1 MPDNCVC
8 RKCGCKGAKSYPLVA
23 FRTMTVR
30 NGGKIRKYQA
40 MGEVLSMDLCTACI
54 DAWTAERGEPRHQIV
69 KAIKYP
75 VGLAILAVAVHFLEQ
90 SDIVKWVL
98 CVLFG
103 GFAVAIAA
111 KEYKRIRL
119 ETKEIRTGNGDFSR
133 DHMTE
138 ELAAS
143 LLPRKHADAH
153 LSYVLRTRVMDAKQH
168 GQINREYGISKKK
181 LAQVRQYLIE
191 TPETTVEAWKTI
203 HKGDDEKRS
212 GTL

>member
-8 RKCGCKGAKSYPLVA
+8 RKCGCEGAKTYPLVA
-23 FRTMTVR
+23 FRTMIVR

-40 MGEVLSMDLCTACI
+40 MGEVLNIDLCSACI
-54 DAWTAERGEPRHQIV
+54 DAWTAERGKPRHQIM

-75 VGLAILAVAVHFLEQ
+75 VGLVLLAVIIHFLGQ
-90 SDIVKWVL
+90 SDVVKWVL
-98 CVLFG
+98 CMLFS

-111 KEYKRIRL
+111 KEFNRIRL
-119 ETKEIRTGNGDFSR
+119 ETKEIHTAKGNFSR

-153 LSYVLRTRVMDAKQH
+153 LSYVLRARVMDTKQH
-168 GQINREYGISKKK
+168 EQINREYDISKKK
-181 LAQVRQYLIE
+181 LAQGTAI
-191 TPETTVEAWKTI
+191 PDDNA
-203 HKGDDEKRS
+203 GD
-212 GTL
+212 

>member
-1 MPDNCVC
+1 MPDTCVC

-30 NGGKIRKYQA
+30 SGGKIQKYQA
-40 MGEVLSMDLCTACI
+40 MGEVLSIDLCAACI
-54 DAWTAERGEPRHQIV
+54 DAWTAERSEPRHQIV

-111 KEYKRIRL
+111 KEFKRIRQ
-119 ETKEIRTGNGDFSR
+119 ETKDIRAGNGNFSR

-153 LSYVLRTRVMDAKQH
+153 LSYILRARVMDTKQH
-168 GQINREYGISKKK
+168 EQISREYGISKKK
-181 LAQVRQYLIE
+181 LAQVRQYLMV
-191 TPETTVEAWKTI
+191 TPETEVEAWNTM
-203 HKGDDEKRS
+203 HKGDEAK
-212 GTL
+212 

>member
-8 RKCGCKGAKSYPLVA
+8 RKCGCEGANSYPLVA
-23 FRTMTVR
+23 FRTMMVR

-40 MGEVLSMDLCTACI
+40 MGEVMNIDLCSACI
-54 DAWTAERGEPRHQIV
+54 DAWITERGKPRHQIV

-75 VGLAILAVAVHFLEQ
+75 VGLVLLAVAIHFLGQ
-90 SDIVKWVL
+90 SDAVKWVL

-103 GFAVAIAA
+103 GFAVAIAV
-111 KEYKRIRL
+111 KEFGRIRL
-119 ETKEIRTGNGDFSR
+119 ETKEICTGKGNFSR

-153 LSYVLRTRVMDAKQH
+153 LSYVLRTRVMDVKQH
-168 GQINREYGISKKK
+168 EQINKEYDISKNK
-181 LAQVRQYLIE
+181 LVQVRQYLMV
-191 TPETTVEAWKTI
+191 TPEIEVEAWKPNTQT
-203 HKGDDEKRS
+203 K
-212 GTL
+212 